1 MAKGNGKGAADEI
14 TFRSMKFFVVIV
26 NVITAFVGLALL
38 IFGIYAFYRSEL
50 VLYSK
55 AIPITM
61 VITGALVFL
70 VSFVGCLGAEME
82 NKPMLMAYFSVLLVL
97 VLAQAITTIY
107 TFSNTDK
114 VDESLEQA
122 WQRAYKDRPKLIRR
136 IEDEY
141 SCCGYHNI
149 YDHAVPD
156 NCAANPYFG
165 YEVSCFTQLLDAYRS
180 NQTSIG
186 IAGALIGIVQII
198 ALLASMAMIHHLP
211 PQDERDRRDR
221 ESYERLVASRTKR
234 PDEYGSTSR

>member
-1 MAKGNGKGAADEI
+1 MAKGTGKGATDER
-14 TFRSMKFFVVIV
+14 TFRMMKFFVVIV
-26 NVITAFVGLALL
+26 NIITAFVGLALL
-38 IFGIYAFYRSEL
+38 VFGIYSFYRSEL

-55 AIPITM
+55 AIPTTM

-70 VSFVGCLGAEME
+70 ISFVGCLGAEME
-82 NKPMLMAYFSVLLVL
+82 NKPMLITYFSVLLLL

-114 VDESLEQA
+114 VDESLDQA
-122 WQRAYKDRPKLIRR
+122 WQEAYTHHPKLIRR

-156 NCAANPYFG
+156 NCASNPYYG
-165 YEVSCFTQLLDAYRS
+165 YEVSCFTQLLDAYKS

-186 IAGALIGIVQII
+186 VVGALIGIIQII
-198 ALLASMAMIHHLP
+198 ALLAALAMIHYLP
-211 PQDERDRRDR
+211 PQDERDRRNR
-221 ESYERLVASRTKR
+221 EGFERLVASKR
-234 PDEYGSTSR
+234 GPEYGSTSSG